1 MAGTRKNEQKQTAY
15 APRRSIMNPVQQME
29 LARLEH
35 KERLEK
41 FQSNYRLSEPR
52 HKAHFSFAL
61 FSHLKLSRRQANA
74 VHKAQHSLS

>member
-1 MAGTRKNEQKQTAY
+1 MAGTRKNEQKQTAH

-35 KERLEK
+35 KERIQK

-52 HKAHFSFAL
+52 HKERFSFSL
-61 FSHLKLSRRQANA
+61 FSHLKLSRRQPSAM
-74 VHKAQHSLS
+74 HKAQHSLS